1 MVRGALWKKALRDMK
16 KSKAQFISI
25 FIMSML
31 AISIVTGL
39 DSIWYTVQKHA
50 QAMYSATNLSSL
62 WVTVANPSE
71 QELWGIRQIEG
82 VTQVEQRYTAAADTN
97 LAGNPTLQIYALDD
111 RSTLD
116 QPDLQQGTFPR
127 SGGAVLDEMFA
138 KAHKLKIGDSVS
150 VKLNDVWVRVPITG
164 LALSSE
170 QIFAVKNSSTLMPDP
185 NTYGF
190 LVVRTGVLE
199 SVYGRKVYN
208 QIGVKTSPGAD
219 LKHVEQRAD
228 AVIGNDLIG
237 VIAQADSSSVNSV
250 NSRIQQF
257 RTLSLVFPAL
267 FFIVTALITQSTM
280 VRMVEN
286 QRGQIGLL
294 KALGYSR
301 RSILWHYTSYGVM
314 VGLLG
319 MIAGLVTGPNVFGR
333 VLVPRIRLTFS
344 DYNLSVNWGN
354 FALASA
360 LILLCTGGVSF
371 YACWRLQGDTPATL
385 LRDKPPKKGSHIFL
399 ETIPALWQKMKF
411 SSKLIARNTMKNKS
425 RLIMSTIGV
434 MGCTGAILSALT
446 IRTMIGGI
454 TDQMYTKVYTYD
466 QKILLDTA
474 KTDTRYLANQPI
486 NGISQQVQEGALE
499 LICPDGRRKMEPVT
513 ITPKNSPLIH
523 LQDVSG
529 NAVPLPDSGLVIS
542 HKLTE
547 TLGVKPGDRIQ
558 IKRTDNKY
566 ISVPIVEV
574 AYLASGQEFFM
585 TDTYW
590 KSLGETFA
598 PTALL
603 VKWNGPPNQRFLS
616 SDAVKESITRET
628 QNQGLASNI
637 QVINIA
643 VAMMITMGAAL
654 AFVVLYNTSI
664 LNFTERVRDLATLRV
679 LGFHHEEIRNL
690 VLIENYFSVLL
701 GMIFGIPVGRL
712 ISGVVA
718 SNLDQRMDLS
728 GSITPENV
736 LIAGILTAIFAWII
750 NKAVAKKMKKLD
762 MLSALKSVE

>member
-71 QELWGIRQIEG
+71 QELWGIKQIKG
-82 VTQVEQRYTAAADTN
+82 VTQVEQRYTAAADAN
-97 LAGNPTLQIYALDD
+97 LPGNPTLQIYALDD

-127 SGGAVLDEMFA
+127 NGGAVLDEMFA
-138 KAHKLKIGDSVS
+138 KAHGLKIGDSVS

-170 QIFAVKNSSTLMPDP
+170 QIFAVKNSSTMMPDP

-219 LKHVEQRAD
+219 LKQVEQKAD
-228 AVIGNDLIG
+228 AVIGNNLIG

-319 MIAGLVTGPNVFGR
+319 TIAGLLTGPNVFGR

-344 DYNLSVNWGN
+344 DYNLSVNWGD
-354 FALASA
+354 FAFASV

-371 YACWRLQGDTPATL
+371 YACWKLQGDTPATL

-454 TDQMYTKVYTYD
+454 TDQMYSKIFIYD
-466 QKILLDTA
+466 QKILLDTT

-486 NGISQQVQEGALE
+486 NGVTQQV
-499 LICPDGRRKMEPVT
+499 
-513 ITPKNSPLIH
+513 
-523 LQDVSG
+523 
-529 NAVPLPDSGLVIS
+529 
-542 HKLTE
+542 
-547 TLGVKPGDRIQ
+547 
-558 IKRTDNKY
+558 
-566 ISVPIVEV
+566 
-574 AYLASGQEFFM
+574 
-585 TDTYW
+585 
-590 KSLGETFA
+590 
-598 PTALL
+598 
-603 VKWNGPPNQRFLS
+603 
-616 SDAVKESITRET
+616 
-628 QNQGLASNI
+628 
-637 QVINIA
+637 
-643 VAMMITMGAAL
+643 
-654 AFVVLYNTSI
+654 
-664 LNFTERVRDLATLRV
+664 
-679 LGFHHEEIRNL
+679 
-690 VLIENYFSVLL
+690 
-701 GMIFGIPVGRL
+701 
-712 ISGVVA
+712 
-718 SNLDQRMDLS
+718 
-728 GSITPENV
+728 
-736 LIAGILTAIFAWII
+736 
-750 NKAVAKKMKKLD
+750 
-762 MLSALKSVE
+762 

>member
-116 QPDLQQGTFPR
+116 QPDLRQGTFPR

-138 KAHKLKIGDSVS
+138 KAHGLKIGDSVS

-228 AVIGNDLIG
+228 AIIGNDLIG
-237 VIAQADSSSVNSV
+237 VIAQADSNSVNSV

-319 MIAGLVTGPNVFGR
+319 MAAGLVTGPNVFGR
-333 VLVPRIRLTFS
+333 ILVPRIRLTFS

-360 LILLCTGGVSF
+360 LILICTGGVSF

-486 NGISQQVQEGALE
+486 NGITQQVQEGALE

-513 ITPKNSPLIH
+513 ITPKSSPLIH

-566 ISVPIVEV
+566 ISVPIVAV

-603 VKWNGPPNQRFLS
+603 VKWSGPPNQRFLS

-628 QNQGLASNI
+628 QNQGLSSNI